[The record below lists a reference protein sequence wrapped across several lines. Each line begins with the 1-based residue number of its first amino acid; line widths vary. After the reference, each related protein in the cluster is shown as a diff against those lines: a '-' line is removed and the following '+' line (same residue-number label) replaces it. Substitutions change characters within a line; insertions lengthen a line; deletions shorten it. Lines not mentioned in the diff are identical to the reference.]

1 MKSIIKNRVF
11 LLSVVFFVFIIIL
24 SGFALGEEIIRMQTK
39 ETVKSV
45 VNRTSQPVSVSPGD
59 YDVFGTI
66 KFEETFDDT
75 IPPAAWQTVNNDSSL
90 PPFET
95 WMYYEAI
102 HYTTGDSVLPQAG
115 KIFWANNFRN
125 ANGFI
130 IDDWLISPRLPEL
143 EAEDMLYVYVNAT
156 GLTFPDTLTIWV
168 SVTDSSILNFNTL
181 IGTIVDPGPVGEW
194 HLYSL
199 DITDSGAL
207 VGLEP
212 FVGFRHDHQNG
223 GPNGPASNWVHLDHV
238 ILADSLPPVGIADKD
253 VLSPEGFL
261 LKQNYP
267 NPFNPATTIVYEL
280 GKSAEVSLKIYSLTG
295 REVKTLVNEKQSAGS
310 RQAVWDGRD
319 NSGYRVASGV
329 YLYRLQVG
337 NAVQTKKMVL
347 LK

>member
-1 MKSIIKNRVF
+1 MKSIIKMRVN
-11 LLSVVFFVFIIIL
+11 LALVVFFIMIL
-24 SGFALGEEIIRMQTK
+24 ILTGFALGEEIIRTPANAIP
-39 ETVKSV
+39 KSIE
-45 VNRTSQPVSVSPGD
+45 NRNRQSNSFNHQGD
-59 YDVFGTI
+59 RVFGTI

-75 IPPAAWQTVNNDSSL
+75 IPPAGWQTVNNDISS
-90 PPFET
+90 PPHET
-95 WMYYEAI
+95 WRYYEAI

-143 EAEDMLYVYVNAT
+143 KAEDSLYVYVNAT

-223 GPNGPASNWVHLDHV
+223 GQNGPASNWVHLDHV